1 MLLEGHVV
9 FRRAGTVSPDVC
21 ARPAIGRGQWDP
33 MRMIDL
39 ADLLGRMCSRDIR
52 SHSRPQWS
60 RADLFV
66 IGEYSNARGVREK
79 RFLRLMGVG

>member
-1 MLLEGHVV
+1 MKGQAV

-21 ARPAIGRGQWDP
+21 AHPAIGRGQWDP

-39 ADLLGRMCSRDIR
+39 ADLLGRMCSRDLCSR
-52 SHSRPQWS
+52 SRPQWS
-60 RADLFV
+60 RADLFL
-66 IGEYSNARGVREK
+66 IGEYSNSRGVREK